1 LNRQKQLLVTS
12 TLRTIYPTKSSKK
25 GLTDLTEAVDDLEEA
40 VTVEAAED
48 MAVEVAEATE
58 EAAEDMAVEVAEA
71 TEEAAEEDM
80 AAVEAAIATNT
91 RRK

>member
-1 LNRQKQLLVTS
+1 MNRQKQLLVTS

-40 VTVEAAED
+40 VTVEAEG

-58 EAAEDMAVEVAEA
+58 EAAEGMAVEVAEA